1 MDLIVD
7 FPRASSQNEKRRPN
21 ERRVSFEEG
30 GIEINFIENLSNKH
44 KDELWYSQHEMNSFK
59 KRELTKSFKR
69 RAPLLRRA
77 ANTNIIVLLK
87 CLHEADA
94 AAQHADLS
102 PAPTPREIRQE
113 IRRAVFSEQQRQ
125 LRAGIYDP
133 HEMANVSEAASDLSR
148 KQARIISLLVHN
160 ADDERH
166 DKASTAKNH
175 YYC

>member
-7 FPRASSQNEKRRPN
+7 FPRASSRNEKRRPN
-21 ERRVSFEEG
+21 ERRVSFEDG
-30 GIEINFIENLSNKH
+30 GIEINFIENLSNNKH

-59 KRELTKSFKR
+59 KRELKSSFKR

-77 ANTNIIVLLK
+77 ANNNIIVLHE

-102 PAPTPREIRQE
+102 SAPTPREIRQE
-113 IRRAVFSEQQRQ
+113 IRRAVFFEQQRQ

-160 ADDERH
+160 ADGRH
-166 DKASTAKNH
+166 DNASTAKNH